1 MDWVMPSLAWVCNW
15 RRIWEAYSGTK
26 KPMARTNLNVDL
38 GVLCGPKGCKHICAC
53 IRDLTQTDV
62 DAVTELEETVRLR
75 RSNRRTIYSYIDA
88 KINAWI

>member
-38 GVLCGPKGCKHICAC
+38 GVLCGPKGCKHICA
-53 IRDLTQTDV
+53 
-62 DAVTELEETVRLR
+62 DAYGT
-75 RSNRRTIYSYIDA
+75 
-88 KINAWI
+88 